1 MLDKFLTGKNVKVS
15 GEIAGRRHIL
25 RTLNMPTLNKTYL
38 FIYVDLHWLHNAVPG
53 ISLYSNYNWNR
64 IDSISQIAWQNWLKI
79 LNHRSQDKTNVSY
92 RSMSQTYLYLLKSLL
107 QVTEFQMMLIN
118 LLVNANF
125 ILQTSG
131 VIIAGLGLAAIG
143 FGGKANYLVYF

>member
-1 MLDKFLTGKNVKVS
+1 
-15 GEIAGRRHIL
+15 
-25 RTLNMPTLNKTYL
+25 
-38 FIYVDLHWLHNAVPG
+38 
-53 ISLYSNYNWNR
+53 
-64 IDSISQIAWQNWLKI
+64 
-79 LNHRSQDKTNVSY
+79 
-92 RSMSQTYLYLLKSLL
+92 MSQTYLYLLKSLL

-143 FGGKANYLVYF
+143 FGGKANYQVYF